1 MAEEEKPPRAVVTEA
16 WKKEQEAK
24 QAAYEAKR
32 RAWAGFVAG
41 SDADD
46 DRTAGPDGPAAAGT
60 METDPA
66 AVSAR
71 RRRRGG
77 TIQDKRQARFT
88 F

>member
-1 MAEEEKPPRAVVTEA
+1 MAEEEKPPRVVVTEA
-16 WKKEQEAK
+16 WKKEQETK

-46 DRTAGPDGPAAAGT
+46 DRTEGPGGPAAAGT